1 MVNSS
6 KVTAFV
12 NALTSKFALINH
24 SHSQYENKG
33 SPTYYGTTSTAAGTQ
48 VKEVS
53 VSDTG
58 FSLEEGVVLVL
69 KSTTAQTFNASSTNP
84 VKLSVNGGTQ
94 VNVQYINGNYSTRYM
109 WSANEVVELVY
120 DGTNWILLDNGLATT
135 TYYGVTKLIN
145 SVTSTSNALAAT
157 ANSVKT
163 AYDLANG
170 KADDV
175 HTHAISDVTNL
186 QTTLDG
192 KASSSHTHTI
202 SQLSNAS
209 TVAVT
214 VTYTDS
220 TTETITFLK
229 QS

>member
-6 KVTAFV
+6 KVTALV

-69 KSTTAQTFNASSTNP
+69 KSTTAQTYNASTTKP
-84 VKLSVNGGTQ
+84 MKLCVNNGTE
-94 VNVQYINGNYSTRYM
+94 VPVQYLNGNYSTRYM
-109 WSANEVVELVY
+109 WSANEIVELVY

-175 HTHAISDVTNL
+175 HTH
-186 QTTLDG
+186 
-192 KASSSHTHTI
+192 TI